1 MKETFDAIQADSE
14 GQKDKKIIDLA
25 KKNRGLQLQV
35 ESLKTKAAKAAEIG
49 LLLKK
54 ENESLQKGE
63 KVESSL

>member
-35 ESLKTKAAKAAEIG
+35 ESLKTKAAKAPEIG